1 MRNSGVL
8 DALPDFRL
16 VEVLVSL
23 RLVFEFYSVLDNVS
37 GLEGG
42 KNGFRFALATC
53 WFGVVGVVGVGVFG
67 GEWVRWDKHLGEV
80 GKCIGGWDPMR
91 AKL

>member
-8 DALPDFRL
+8 DALKNFSLL
-16 VEVLVSL
+16 VVVVSL
-23 RLVFEFYSVLDNVS
+23 RLVFEFYSVLDSVS

-42 KNGFRFALATC
+42 NYGCRFALATC

-67 GEWVRWDKHLGEV
+67 GEWVRRDKHWGEV
-80 GKCIGGWDPMR
+80 GK
-91 AKL
+91 